1 MNKIFKLRGWILGLL
16 GIALGIWAFASG
28 ETNPT
33 SVDVILRYTY
43 FLLIAAVVIWIGI
56 AIFITAKNNPKGLIK
71 ALLVIV
77 VAAVVVLIAYAVA
90 SGAPAFNVKTQPS
103 QQVLKFTDTM
113 LTLTYILGG
122 LAICAI
128 IFGII
133 RNALKK

>member
-1 MNKIFKLRGWILGLL
+1 MNKIFKLISWILGLL

-28 ETNPT
+28 DTNPR

-43 FLLIAAVVIWIGI
+43 FLLIAAVIIWIGI
-56 AIFITAKNNPKGLIK
+56 AIFITAKNNPKGLLK

-77 VAAVVVLIAYAVA
+77 AAVVVVLIAYAVA
-90 SGAPAFNVKTQPS
+90 SGAPAYNAKIQPS

-113 LTLTYILGG
+113 LALTYILGG

>member
-1 MNKIFKLRGWILGLL
+1 MNKIFKLIGWILGLL

-90 SGAPAFNVKTQPS
+90 SELLHST
-103 QQVLKFTDTM
+103 
-113 LTLTYILGG
+113 
-122 LAICAI
+122 
-128 IFGII
+128 
-133 RNALKK
+133 

>member
-1 MNKIFKLRGWILGLL
+1 MGLL

-28 ETNPT
+28 ETNST

-56 AIFITAKNNPKGLIK
+56 AIFITAKNNPKGLVK

-90 SGAPAFNVKTQPS
+90 SGDPAFNVKTQPS

-128 IFGII
+128 FFGII

>member
-1 MNKIFKLRGWILGLL
+1 MNKIFKLIGWILGLL

-28 ETNPT
+28 ETNST

-56 AIFITAKNNPKGLIK
+56 AIFITAKNNPKGLVK

-90 SGAPAFNVKTQPS
+90 SGDPAFNVKTQPS

-128 IFGII
+128 FFGII

>member
-1 MNKIFKLRGWILGLL
+1 MNKIFKLIGWILGLL

-33 SVDVILRYTY
+33 SVDAILRYTY

-71 ALLVIV
+71 ALLVI
-77 VAAVVVLIAYAVA
+77 VVLIAYAVA